1 MGYSLRSAEWRLSI
15 WTTWSNTT
23 MCPNWSDS
31 SNQLVRSSQTT
42 RNLLMTSNHLIC
54 QASLWTH
61 SKDNVEGKTALS
73 QELYDHRNDTAIADF
88 DATENVNVVSDPRN
102 AAVLQEL
109 TNAVHKFFAEGC
121 PS

>member
-1 MGYSLRSAEWRLSI
+1 VEQHDDVPQLERQQQPAGAKFADF
-15 WTTWSNTT
+15 
-23 MCPNWSDS
+23 PQPS
-31 SNQLVRSSQTT
+31 SNDKQS
-42 RNLLMTSNHLIC
+42 LIC

>member
-1 MGYSLRSAEWRLSI
+1 MAPVHLDHVEQHDDV
-15 WTTWSNTT
+15 
-23 MCPNWSDS
+23 P
-31 SNQLVRSSQTT
+31 QLERQQQPAGAKFADFPQPSYDKQSF
-42 RNLLMTSNHLIC
+42 IC